1 MAAAYPIP
9 FSFYPESNLMAE
21 GFTQIPNWILDGMA
35 TMKASTL
42 QIVLCVCRQT
52 VGYTN
57 GNGGR
62 KEWDRISL
70 SQFAEKTSLSRQG
83 VVNAIGEAIDGGY
96 IQRREKGQCFEYKLV
111 NSVYQSTEL
120 TSQLSVPVLVNSVDQ
135 LTPKLVNSVD
145 TQKKDIKEKKET
157 IVSSVGGAEKT
168 NGKAPNKDPNFGT
181 VCTAY
186 EQNIGLLTS
195 NIGESI
201 EGLLYEDNIP
211 AEWVVDAIKIACEQE
226 KRNLAYV
233 RGICRRWKREG
244 KTKPQFTNGNKVAPA
259 LAVFTGS
266 EK

>member
-1 MAAAYPIP
+1 
-9 FSFYPESNLMAE
+9 
-21 GFTQIPNWILDGMA
+21 
-35 TMKASTL
+35 
-42 QIVLCVCRQT
+42 
-52 VGYTN
+52 VG
-57 GNGGR
+57 
-62 KEWDRISL
+62 D
-70 SQFAEKTSLSRQG
+70 
-83 VVNAIGEAIDGGY
+83 VV
-96 IQRREKGQCFEYKLV
+96 KCFEYKLV
-111 NSVYQSTEL
+111 NSVDWYTQL

-157 IVSSVGGAEKT
+157 IVSSGGGDEKT

-211 AEWVVDAIKIACEQE
+211 AEWIVDAIRVACESE
-226 KRNLAYV
+226 KRSLAYV
-233 RGICRRWKREG
+233 KGILKRWKREG
-244 KTKPQFTNGNKVAPA
+244 KTLQQFADSKKIAPA
-259 LAVFTGS
+259 LAAFTGS